1 MTTPAYQEFV
11 TLGDFL
17 RLGLPPE
24 ALRTAR
30 TTHAP
35 ITPTG
40 AGAGLVVPA
49 GCLDVA
55 ALELDQLAVRV
66 QVVVGGVPGVATW
79 RWSPDGGTTWTTA
92 ATTPATAAAPLVMPW
107 GVPTGV
113 SVRFVGTLVTGAT
126 YAWTSVS
133 AVATCRRAGNEEIAR
148 YLARAFTLPLTEVP
162 TDVVRDGCCIIAA
175 DVMAVTGYRPAD
187 GADELIEKRAAG
199 ARKRFAE
206 AQRGET
212 QPRATEAAPA
222 VRGPRVSTG
231 TRR

>member
-1 MTTPAYQEFV
+1 MTAAYQELV

-35 ITPTG
+35 IVPTG
-40 AGAGLVVPA
+40 AGAGVVVPA

-55 ALELDQLAVRV
+55 ALELDQLPVLV
-66 QVVVGGVPGVATW
+66 EVVAGGAPGVATW
-79 RWSPDGGTTWTTA
+79 RWSPDGGSTWTAT
-92 ATTPATAAAPLVMPW
+92 ATTPANAAAALVTPW
-107 GVPTGV
+107 GVGTGV
-113 SVRFVGTLVTGAT
+113 GVRFVGTLVTGAT

-133 AVATCRRAGNEEIAR
+133 SVATCRRAGNEEAAR
-148 YLARAFTLPLTEVP
+148 YLSRAFTFPLAEVP
-162 TDVVRDGCCIIAA
+162 TDVVRDACSIIAA
-175 DVMAVTGYRPAD
+175 DVMAVTGYRPGD

-199 ARKRFAE
+199 ARKRFE
-206 AQRGET
+206 SAQRGET
-212 QPRATEAAPA
+212 QPRATETAPA

>member
-1 MTTPAYQEFV
+1 VTAYQEIV

-40 AGAGLVVPA
+40 AGAGVVVPA

-55 ALELDQLAVRV
+55 ALELDQLPVRL
-66 QVVVGGVPGVATW
+66 QVVAGGAPGVATW
-79 RWSPDGGTTWTTA
+79 RWSLDGGSTWTAT
-92 ATTPATAAAPLVMPW
+92 ATTPASAAAALVTPS
-107 GVPTGV
+107 GIGTGV
-113 SVRFVGTLVTGAT
+113 GVRFVGTLVTGAT

-133 AVATCRRAGNEEIAR
+133 CVATCRRAGNEEAVR
-148 YLARAFTLPLTEVP
+148 YLSRAFTFPLTEVP
-162 TDVVRDGCCIIAA
+162 TDVVRDTCAIIAA
-175 DVMAVTGYRPAD
+175 DVMAVTGYRPSD
-187 GADELIEKRAAG
+187 GSDELFEKRAAG
-199 ARKRFAE
+199 ARKRFDA

-212 QPRATEAAPA
+212 QPRATESAPA

-231 TRR
+231 ARR